1 MAMNESGA
9 PAPYTGPGGA
19 PCTGSG
25 GAPYTGLS
33 GAERAASS
41 GNGVV
46 GGGKPRAFRHSMKR
60 RCFVHDYKGRS
71 IYLVTLEVA
80 GRRPLLGRIVTGL
93 RPTHRTGEAQ
103 SGGHRTGEPPRGGR
117 VAGAAAIP
125 LAVSGLSEIELKA
138 VNAPLFEPSELGRRV
153 AEEFMKIGEHVPGV
167 KPLLAQ
173 AMPDH
178 FHGILFVTREINR
191 SLGSIMAGFK
201 GKCSQIAQ
209 GPTPR
214 APDRLGAPRV
224 SASESLWESGYH
236 DRILTSEGQLEKMIR
251 YVIDNPRRAA
261 LRLVHRELF
270 TGVRR
275 LTVNGRVFEAYGNGF
290 LLQRPE
296 IVQVQCSR
304 RFLGFKRVEKLGLT
318 PSRDGLPACAP
329 NHQRKIA
336 RGAMGEALVAF
347 ETPEFAAKK
356 AELFEAAKNGAVL
369 CSPCISDGEKAIA
382 YAAVDAGYPLIILR
396 NEPFPPRFKPSGRFF
411 DACAEGRLLMLYPLG
426 LTPLAPDRYGLTAG
440 APNQLGGDGRQ
451 PARITRTECL
461 ALNAIVAEICGG
473 DAGEIIY
480 HGLVI

>member
-9 PAPYTGPGGA
+9 HAPCAGPG
-19 PCTGSG
+19 
-25 GAPYTGLS
+25 

-46 GGGKPRAFRHSMKR
+46 GGGKPRAFQHSMKR

-80 GRRPLLGRIVTGL
+80 GRRPLLGRIVAGL
-93 RPTHRTGEAQ
+93 RPTHRTD
-103 SGGHRTGEPPRGGR
+103 EPPRGGR

-125 LAVSGLSEIELKA
+125 LSAGSLSEVELKA

-209 GPTPR
+209 GLTPR
-214 APDRLGAPRV
+214 VPDRLGAPRV
-224 SASESLWESGYH
+224 SARESLWEPGYH

-296 IVQVQCSR
+296 IAQVQCSR
-304 RFLGFKRVEKLGLT
+304 RFFGFKRVEKLGLT
-318 PSRDGLPACAP
+318 PSRDGLTPGSP

-336 RGAMGEALVAF
+336 RGTKGEALVAF

-356 AELFEAAKNGAVL
+356 AELFEAAKNGAAL

-382 YAAVDAGYPLIILR
+382 YAAVDAGYPLIVLR

-426 LTPLAPDRYGLTAG
+426 LTPRAAQSRLRGGHLTGGACGESG
-440 APNQLGGDGRQ
+440 APRVSASDHGGGRQ